1 MKINKFFLFALIA
14 IATSLM
20 FISCDDTADG
30 YHNNYVVNAVVTIK
44 PINNG
49 EGFNIWVS
57 DKVQGQATNLVKSPY
72 GNKEVRALANI
83 RDEGKAANG
92 MQKIYVNW
100 LDSIRTKQT
109 VSSVG
114 EKEDIKKYGDDPLEI
129 VKDFTTVVEDG
140 YLTLR
145 FQTVW
150 GNLNT
155 KHELNLITGV
165 SKDDPYKLVLRHNA
179 KGDVTGRRGDGI
191 IAFRLREIDKIAKEK
206 GKKEVPL
213 QLYWKSFNGEKHI
226 SFTYHTR
233 DDKS

>member
-1 MKINKFFLFALIA
+1 MKVNKFFLFALIA

-30 YHNNYVVNAVVTIK
+30 YGDNYVVNAVVTIK

-83 RDEGKAANG
+83 RDEGTAANG

-114 EKEDIKKYGDDPLEI
+114 EKEDIKNM
-129 VKDFTTVVEDG
+129 VM
-140 YLTLR
+140 TL
-145 FQTVW
+145 
-150 GNLNT
+150 
-155 KHELNLITGV
+155 
-165 SKDDPYKLVLRHNA
+165 
-179 KGDVTGRRGDGI
+179 
-191 IAFRLREIDKIAKEK
+191 
-206 GKKEVPL
+206 
-213 QLYWKSFNGEKHI
+213 
-226 SFTYHTR
+226 
-233 DDKS
+233 